1 MLGTLRPGE
10 REQVSLLVQEEGPE
24 DRLGQRTSTWVV
36 GAIHSASVQPPG
48 LDGAAEAVQAGL
60 SVDRDRLRIRVF
72 PAPSTDPERLRL
84 RGRDWKVLRVERWF
98 SYLLLIVEG
107 V

>member
-24 DRLGQRTSTWVV
+24 DRL
-36 GAIHSASVQPPG
+36 
-48 LDGAAEAVQAGL
+48 GL